1 MTPERFWLAAALFH
15 LVVLLGLV
23 RVARRFWSSEA
34 CRRPTAAWLPALAA
48 DLGGLAVFA
57 YLAAFLAPV
66 VTNTDALRE
75 LALGEISVRL
85 WGQALF
91 AEGVLLCGCL
101 ALRHRRASQLVRAGA
116 LGLVGLGLLAVYVRA
131 YRMEPRMLRVRHHE
145 LERVA
150 GGAVGTRDLRILH
163 LTDIQT
169 PTIGE
174 HERRALEAGLAAR
187 PDLIVLTGDYV
198 QNELGRRTEERAA
211 FDLRVLMSRVGFNAP
226 LGVFATNGDAGPPCR
241 DVFAG
246 TAVRCLVDESA
257 SVALP
262 GGGTMSITGLSRSR
276 GRERRPEA
284 LAGAAARRAQ
294 GGRARRDLPRSRF
307 RGRASGAGGSR
318 PRRAHARRAGRP
330 ALLRSPSHRF
340 AAAAALRGRAPRL
353 RGHAAARLARGGN
366 GAGVRAPLALPL
378 SAGDLRPGRA
388 PPRAACAPRARRRR
402 ARALRSVPGFHG
414 FPRNDNRPRRGSA
427 RRSHP
432 RPDDRSEIRG
442 TWQSLLRVRVYF
454 SYSFQNG

>member
-1 MTPERFWLAAALFH
+1 VTPERFWLAAALFH
-15 LVVLLGLV
+15 LVVFFGLI

-34 CRRPTAAWLPALAA
+34 CGRPTAAWLPALAA

-150 GGAVGTRDLRILH
+150 GRAVGTRDLRILH

-284 LAGAAARRAQ
+284 LGELLGA
-294 GGRARRDLPRSRF
+294 
-307 RGRASGAGGSR
+307 
-318 PRRAHARRAGRP
+318 
-330 ALLRSPSHRF
+330 
-340 AAAAALRGRAPRL
+340 
-353 RGHAAARLARGGN
+353 
-366 GAGVRAPLALPL
+366 
-378 SAGDLRPGRA
+378 
-388 PPRAACAPRARRRR
+388 APRA
-402 ARALRSVPGFHG
+402 
-414 FPRNDNRPRRGSA
+414 D
-427 RRSHP
+427 
-432 RPDDRSEIRG
+432 
-442 TWQSLLRVRVYF
+442 VRVVISHAPDFVDALPEPVDLVLAGHTHGGQVVLPFFGPPHTASRLPRLYAGGLHDYAGTPLHVSRGVGMERGF
-454 SYSFQNG
+454 APPLRFLCPPEICVLDVHLRERHLRLAHAGEGRGLSAQ

>member
-1 MTPERFWLAAALFH
+1 VTPERFWLAAALFH

-34 CRRPTAAWLPALAA
+34 CGRPTAAWLPALAA
-48 DLGGLAVFA
+48 DLAGLAVFA

-66 VTNTDALRE
+66 VTNTDSLRE

-101 ALRHRRASQLVRAGA
+101 ALRHCRASQLVRAGA
-116 LGLVGLGLLAVYVRA
+116 LGLLGLGLLAVYVRA

-169 PTIGE
+169 PTIGA

-284 LAGAAARRAQ
+284 LGELLGAVPRADVRVVISHAPDFVDALPEPVDLVLAGHTH
-294 GGRARRDLPRSRF
+294 GGQVVLPFFGPPHTASRLPRLYAGGLHDYAGTPLHVSRGVGME
-307 RGRASGAGGSR
+307 RGFAPPLRFLCPPEICVLDVHLRAGHARVAHAGEGRGLSARYRASLGFLGATT
-318 PRRAHARRAGRP
+318 RAEAWKRETE
-330 ALLRSPSHRF
+330 SPSTR
-340 AAAAALRGRAPRL
+340 R
-353 RGHAAARLARGGN
+353 
-366 GAGVRAPLALPL
+366 PL
-378 SAGDLRPGRA
+378 G
-388 PPRAACAPRARRRR
+388 
-402 ARALRSVPGFHG
+402 
-414 FPRNDNRPRRGSA
+414 
-427 RRSHP
+427 
-432 RPDDRSEIRG
+432 E
-442 TWQSLLRVRVYF
+442 
-454 SYSFQNG
+454 